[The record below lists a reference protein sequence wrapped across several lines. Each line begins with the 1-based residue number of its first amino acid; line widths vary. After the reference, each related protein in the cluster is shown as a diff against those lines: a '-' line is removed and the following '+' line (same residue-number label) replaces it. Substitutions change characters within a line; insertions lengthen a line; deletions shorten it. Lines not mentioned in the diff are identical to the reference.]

1 MRYEE
6 IDDDLRPL
14 IIDFF
19 FWFSRFEF
27 ALKEANLLVSHEVG
41 AAAQPGWNDFVETHE
56 TRYQLS
62 AAAAELIAAN
72 PRMQIVGDHGLEFT
86 DVIFTADDSPLRR
99 VTVLLRTV
107 RNNLFHGGK
116 SGGAGWDDPDRI
128 RQLLPPCI
136 TILDE
141 LAALG
146 ALEADY
152 TGFY

>member
-6 IDDDLRPL
+6 IKDNLRPL

-27 ALKEANLLVSHEVG
+27 ALKEANLLASHNVG
-41 AAAQPGWNDFVETHE
+41 AAAQPGWKDFVETYFGQ
-56 TRYQLS
+56 YQPS

-72 PRMQIVGDHGLEFT
+72 PQKQVVGDNGLEFT
-86 DVIFTADDSPLRR
+86 DVIFKADDSPLRR
-99 VTVLLRTV
+99 VTVLLKTV

-116 SGGAGWDDPDRI
+116 SGGAGWDDPERI

-141 LAALG
+141 LAALAG
-146 ALEADY
+146 IEADY
-152 TGFY
+152 TGCY